1 MADTRVTDEN
11 PSLFDPVLIP
21 EKSSPQTKEQP
32 AEEQPN
38 EELNKGPAK
47 RTSVIRVWS
56 ILFLH
61 AVCCIALALSIAL
74 ALDGYLAGDE
84 KSSRVNDGKLLL
96 KVSDVTTLVS
106 VSLVVIKIIAG
117 SWSAIVLWACGRYM
131 LSKSNDNKTQ
141 TAVSSMIQ
149 WKVPPGVRS
158 LGMIPRS
165 FNSWNISILT
175 LVIMVQ
181 AFTAP
186 ILTGSVNWNVG
197 FSVSQTAVSVASIA
211 SKTGYNNWYWYNA
224 QGSFDKRG
232 PLRTAAGYANLE
244 WADPSTVDSH
254 GKSITGN
261 GCRHLFGND
270 GLPPDSI
277 LTDAVLPC
285 INIHDIHWIRSK
297 DELTGADWDEVD
309 GDDLT
314 LVDDTPLSYYHEG
327 VAMVFNSTDLRQG
340 PNTTDSP
347 PPPYLFSGTRIVTL
361 MLGRYNVTD
370 PPCSGLKNTIF
381 GDVNALGYHRV
392 RSRVNSVHENCY
404 IIGRVNFTAGVTT
417 SRRATYLTPRVV
429 EDQTP
434 INDVDFKPNSWVH
447 EAIWLLPDLMT
458 MLSVM
463 NASQLPT
470 YGNVD
475 GHVGELLRQGYLAAW
490 GMLAHGYGQET
501 ETYKALPA
509 EGRLVADVSFARVFA
524 WLALCMLM
532 TGWGA
537 LTLGTTL
544 GRRDLQPPQD
554 VMEGQTEER
563 SEQARGVGHT
573 LLEWCCNRD

>member
-1 MADTRVTDEN
+1 MADTREAGEN
-11 PSLFDPVLIP
+11 HPLFDNVHIP
-21 EKSSPQTKEQP
+21 EKSSAQTKEQP
-32 AEEQPN
+32 AEEQPSEN
-38 EELNKGPAK
+38 LNKGTA
-47 RTSVIRVWS
+47 RRASVIRVWS

-61 AVCCIALALSIAL
+61 AGCCIALALSITL
-74 ALDGYLAGDE
+74 ALDGYLAGGE

-131 LSKSNDNKTQ
+131 LSKSNEMKTQ

-158 LGMIPRS
+158 LSMIPRS
-165 FNSWNISILT
+165 FSSWNISILT
-175 LVIMVQ
+175 LIIMIQ

-186 ILTGSVNWNVG
+186 ILSGSVNWNVG
-197 FSVSQTAVSVASIA
+197 FSVSQNAV
-211 SKTGYNNWYWYNA
+211 
-224 QGSFDKRG
+224 FDKKR

-261 GCRHLFGND
+261 GCRHLFGKD
-270 GLPPDSI
+270 GLPPESV

-285 INIHDIHWIRSK
+285 IDIHDIHWIRSE
-297 DELTGADWDEVD
+297 DELTGSDWDDVD
-309 GDDLT
+309 DDDLT

-327 VAMVFNSTDLRQG
+327 VAMVFNSTDLRRG
-340 PNTTDSP
+340 PNTTDTP
-347 PPPYLFSGTRIVTL
+347 PPPYLYSGTRIVAL

-370 PPCSGLKNTIF
+370 PPCSALKNTIF
-381 GDVNALGYHRV
+381 GDINALGYHRV

-404 IIGRVNFTAGVTT
+404 HIGRVNFTAGVTT

-429 EDQTP
+429 EDQTAF
-434 INDVDFKPNSWVH
+434 NDVKFEPNSWVH

-509 EGRLVADVSFARVFA
+509 KGRLVADVSFPRVFA
-524 WLALCMLM
+524 WLGLCLLM

-537 LTLGTTL
+537 LALGTTL

-554 VMEGQTEER
+554 VMEARAEDISG
-563 SEQARGVGHT
+563 QARGAGHT
-573 LLEWCCNRD
+573 LLDYGLNRD